1 VLLDVPA
8 GTSLSSRNAYLTLTV
23 AGSAPVTVLP
33 SPEGFAMA
41 IFERPVPLKTP
52 AASVTASFDL
62 RAGYTP
68 TALRT
73 KEGDR
78 LDPAVLRDLDIVLF
92 MSGSV

>member
-1 VLLDVPA
+1 
-8 GTSLSSRNAYLTLTV
+8 
-23 AGSAPVTVLP
+23 
-33 SPEGFAMA
+33 MA
-41 IFERPVPLKTP
+41 IFDRPMPLATP

-62 RAGYTP
+62 RAGSTP